1 MASEVSSL
9 VKSKVMKM
17 MITEIK
23 IIVIMMIKMT
33 TMINIIVIMMIRI
46 ITMINIIVIIMIKMT
61 MVINIIV
68 IMLMLTAVGRQAGD
82 QVSRSTDSWNLKNIN
97 IIIN

>member
-33 TMINIIVIMMIRI
+33 
-46 ITMINIIVIIMIKMT
+46 TMINIIVIIMIKMT

>member
-9 VKSKVMKM
+9 VKSKVMKI

-33 TMINIIVIMMIRI
+33 TM
-46 ITMINIIVIIMIKMT
+46 
-61 MVINIIV
+61 INIIV

-82 QVSRSTDSWNLKNIN
+82 QVSRSTDSWNLKNIK

>member
-33 TMINIIVIMMIRI
+33 TV
-46 ITMINIIVIIMIKMT
+46 K
-61 MVINIIV
+61 NIIV

-82 QVSRSTDSWNLKNIN
+82 QVSRSTDSWNLKNIK
-97 IIIN
+97 IIVI

>member
-33 TMINIIVIMMIRI
+33 TV
-46 ITMINIIVIIMIKMT
+46 K
-61 MVINIIV
+61 NIIV

-82 QVSRSTDSWNLKNIN
+82 QVSRSTDSWNLKNVK
-97 IIIN
+97 IIIKQQRGRQH

>member
-33 TMINIIVIMMIRI
+33 TMINIIVIMM
-46 ITMINIIVIIMIKMT
+46 
-61 MVINIIV
+61 
-68 IMLMLTAVGRQAGD
+68 MLTAVGRQAGD
-82 QVSRSTDSWNLKNIN
+82 QVSRSTDSWNLKNIK